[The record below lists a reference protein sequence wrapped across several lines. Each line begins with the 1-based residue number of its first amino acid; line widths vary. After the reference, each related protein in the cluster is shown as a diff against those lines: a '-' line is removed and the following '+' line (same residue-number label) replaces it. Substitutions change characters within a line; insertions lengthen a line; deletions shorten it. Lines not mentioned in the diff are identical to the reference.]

1 MSGVQTA
8 TIPAPVEFMVINCS
22 NALYAEPDGAVV
34 PASLPAAKWCRC
46 PQALEGILARQ
57 CWRAPLESP
66 IERSRSPLPTCC
78 SIIERTMEIH
88 LIRHTRP
95 GLPEGTCYGRT
106 DVPLDEA
113 EFSARVARIADHLP
127 ADMVFYS
134 SPASRCA
141 RLAER
146 LVADTGG
153 SLAGVDGRIHELDF
167 GDWEGRLW
175 SDLPSHETDRWR
187 SDIVHYAP
195 PNGEGFMAMWDRV
208 SAFYQAILDA
218 AFAGSQ
224 ARIGIVGLPAFCCRA
239 RSRPMYGGHCS

>member
-1 MSGVQTA
+1 
-8 TIPAPVEFMVINCS
+8 
-22 NALYAEPDGAVV
+22 
-34 PASLPAAKWCRC
+34 
-46 PQALEGILARQ
+46 
-57 CWRAPLESP
+57 
-66 IERSRSPLPTCC
+66 
-78 SIIERTMEIH
+78 MEIY

-95 GLPEGTCYGRT
+95 GVPEGTCYGRT

-113 EFSARVARIADHLP
+113 EFSARIPRIADHLP
-127 ADMVFYS
+127 VGMVFYS

-175 SDLPSHETDRWR
+175 SDLPSDETDRWR
-187 SDIVHYAP
+187 SDIVHHAP
-195 PNGEGFMAMWDRV
+195 PNGENFMAMWDRV
-208 SAFYQAILDA
+208 SEFYQAILDA

-224 ARIGIVGLPAFCCRA
+224 AQIGIVGHAGSLKVLLMRTLKLAPHQYALADIAQGRVSRIDA
-239 RSRPMYGGHCS
+239 RKTADGELSERLMYLNR